1 MSEQEE
7 QQENWGEAISFEG
20 RIDLYPSKPLPE
32 YNTAGGT
39 AIAARFQNDT
49 TQPCFA
55 LICNKGMYPRVDLVN
70 SMKMVDT
77 ATVVR
82 LRDGGVVHWPSQNA
96 RYYTLFYEKPLA
108 PLYWRTLDET
118 HSTMSEEN
126 VNHYFIAPLVS
137 MLLDYHRM
145 GVMHGDIRPTNIFWR
160 EGSATS
166 PQLGDSLSSFTGVA
180 QPALFETIER
190 SMCLLS
196 GKGNGL
202 HSDDCYAFGIT
213 VALVLLGHNPLQGVE
228 DKAVLRA
235 KMEKG
240 SFNAVIGARKLH
252 ASHIELLRGL
262 LTDDAFQRWTAE
274 DMEQWLSGRRLT
286 PKSSDSGRRAARHF
300 KVGGKDYWQIRPLAA
315 AMADNVKESVKVIEE
330 GGLEKWLTRSFG
342 DGEKAKELRH
352 VIAELKESGSKAHYE
367 DQLVTRTC
375 IVLDSDAPIRYRGV
389 SVMPTGVSTALVEA
403 VLTGKNLQVLSEI
416 ISDQFV
422 TLWVNVQ
429 KDMKVDL
436 VPLAQQLER
445 IRGVIEK
452 ASYGN
457 GLERAL
463 YELNPA
469 LPCLSPMLRN
479 DCVITLK
486 QLLPALELVSGTGA
500 QASEPMDRHIAA
512 FLIVHDKRSESLF
525 VAMGESGHGQRKV
538 LSILSIFGDLQYRYG
553 PDRLSKLSGW
563 FMPILEPCF
572 NRFLSK
578 PFREKVRRQTKEA
591 ASRGDLVLMLKNLDD
606 PRRVTGDE
614 QDFLNARLM
623 YQNVRQEMHEIEKN
637 LKDRSIVAREVGR
650 PVAASIAAFVAIIL
664 IALVLGRT
672 LLNSMV

>member
-1 MSEQEE
+1 MSEQE
-7 QQENWGEAISFEG
+7 QQEDWGEAISFDG
-20 RIDLYPSKPLPE
+20 RIDVYPSKPLPE
-32 YNTAGGT
+32 FNTAGGT
-39 AIAARFQNDT
+39 AVAARFQNDT

-55 LICNKGMYPRVDLVN
+55 LICNKGLYPRIDLIN

-82 LRDGGVVHWPSQNA
+82 LREGGVVDWPAQSA
-96 RYYTLFYEKPLA
+96 RYYTLFYEKPIA
-108 PLYWRTLDET
+108 PQYWRSLDET
-118 HSTMSEEN
+118 HPVMGEDN
-126 VNHYFIAPLVS
+126 VNSHFIAPLVN
-137 MLLDYHRM
+137 MLLDYQRM
-145 GVMHGDIRPTNIFWR
+145 GVMHGGIRPTNIFWR
-160 EGSATS
+160 DGSATS
-166 PQLGDSLSSFTGVA
+166 PQLGDGLSAPTGLA

-190 SMCLLS
+190 AMCLTS

-202 HSDDCYAFGIT
+202 HSDDCYAFGVT
-213 VALVLLGHNPLQGVE
+213 VALVLLGHNPLQGIE
-228 DKAVLRA
+228 DKALLRA

-240 SFNAVIGARKLH
+240 SFNALIGTRKLH

-262 LTDDAFQRWTAE
+262 LTDDSSQRWTAE
-274 DMEQWLSGRRLT
+274 DLEQWLTGRRLT

-300 KVGGKDYWQIRPLAA
+300 RIGGKDYWQIRPLAA
-315 AMADNVKESVKVIEE
+315 AMSENVKESVKIIED
-330 GGLEKWLTRSFG
+330 GAVEKWLTRSFG

-352 VIAELKESGSKAHYE
+352 VIAELKESGSKSHYE
-367 DQLVTRTC
+367 DQLVARTC
-375 IVLDSDAPIRYRGV
+375 IVLDPDAPIRYRGV
-389 SVMPTGVSTALVEA
+389 AAMPTGVSTALVDA
-403 VLTGKNLQVLSEI
+403 VLTGKNLQILSEI
-416 ISDQFV
+416 ISNQFV

-469 LPCLSPMLRN
+469 LPCLSPMLRK
-479 DCVITLK
+479 DCVIILK
-486 QLLPALELVSGTGA
+486 QLLPALESVSGTGA
-500 QASEPMDRHIAA
+500 QGSEPMDRHIAA

-525 VAMGESGHGQRKV
+525 VAMGESGHSQRKV

-553 PDRLSKLSGW
+553 PDRLPRLSGW
-563 FMPILEPCF
+563 FIPILEPCF
-572 NRFLSK
+572 TRFLSK

-591 ASRGDLVLMLKNLDD
+591 AGQGNLVLMLKNLDD

-623 YQNVRQEMHEIEKN
+623 YQNVKQEMHEIEKN
-637 LKDRSIVAREVGR
+637 LKDKSIVSREVGR
-650 PVAASIAAFVAIIL
+650 PVAASIAAFIAIIL

-672 LLNSMV
+672 FLNSMV